1 MKIYKLSLLFWLPIL
16 LCFIQKPTKGQSLSF
31 DNSDL
36 KSMTI
41 IDSGKNSYLLLYC
54 EAYCIKYG
62 INEQRVL
69 DTVVYSKEDSSLDI
83 VGIVTNYRPVVVK
96 SSIYFVEN
104 IGGGIIQYVNG
115 LFRKIDNSYAHR
127 LQFGSSLFVYN
138 NLIHQYGGYGFF
150 SNRDFITYYDT
161 TLKSWELINP
171 LKNKEMPIGTSAN
184 FSMIKGDYFYVF
196 NGYYIDKQDRK
207 KNNFLNE
214 LWQFNFKNNAW
225 KKIGITNK
233 DEHLS
238 SFKYFQ
244 MENKLINLNEKGL
257 ISVIDIENNSVKK
270 YKKTDFIQK
279 MADNIL
285 PIYNKDFI
293 YCIINNPI
301 KNKLE
306 LYIRKKDDFL
316 GEYVEEKKLYSAGFF
331 DENKYLILFIGSF
344 MLAIGGFIIY
354 NKNRR
359 KTDLV
364 NKYITVKNDKIYY
377 KNTLINLDEREIKI
391 VKVLLQNPQGASTSQ
406 IMNLT
411 EVKGLDY
418 SHNIRQKNTK
428 INNINLIFKASLN
441 IDYDIIVSS
450 KSEFDN
456 RMRIYKIVLR
466 KE

>member
-1 MKIYKLSLLFWLPIL
+1 
-16 LCFIQKPTKGQSLSF
+16 
-31 DNSDL
+31 
-36 KSMTI
+36 
-41 IDSGKNSYLLLYC
+41 
-54 EAYCIKYG
+54 
-62 INEQRVL
+62 
-69 DTVVYSKEDSSLDI
+69 
-83 VGIVTNYRPVVVK
+83 
-96 SSIYFVEN
+96 
-104 IGGGIIQYVNG
+104 
-115 LFRKIDNSYAHR
+115 
-127 LQFGSSLFVYN
+127 
-138 NLIHQYGGYGFF
+138 
-150 SNRDFITYYDT
+150 
-161 TLKSWELINP
+161 
-171 LKNKEMPIGTSAN
+171 
-184 FSMIKGDYFYVF
+184 VF

-207 KNNFLNE
+207 KNNLLNE

-225 KKIGITNK
+225 KKIGMTNK

-238 SFKYFQ
+238 SFNYFQ
-244 MENKLINLNEKGL
+244 MDNKLINLDEKGL

-270 YKKTDFIQK
+270 YRKTDFIQK
-279 MADNIL
+279 IADNIL

-331 DENKYLILFIGSF
+331 DENKYFILFIGTF
-344 MLAIGGFIIY
+344 ILAIGGFAIY

-391 VKVLLQNPQGASTSQ
+391 VKVLLQNPLGATTSQ